1 MSPLVVLCVLVN
13 VCLTSAQVCAFLY
26 STVDLHTTPTDA
38 LYSLFI
44 STSVTSSSS
53 PPTLSILQSIDLS
66 SLQQIQY
73 GGYVLGNN
81 PQLCYVGNFSRYL
94 TDNTSTVCTSTSI
107 VPRRDPVACS
117 KSARWV
123 VYVVPCFDPASRKCL
138 SHQIHEQSQM

>member
-38 LYSLFI
+38 LYSLYI
-44 STSVTSSSS
+44 STSSSS
-53 PPTLSILQSIDLS
+53 PSIQSVLQSIDLS

-94 TDNTSTVCTSTSI
+94 TDNTSTVCTSTII
-107 VPRRDPVACS
+107 VPRRDPVACG
-117 KSARWV
+117 KSAWWV
-123 VYVVPCFDPASRKCL
+123 VYVVPCFDPASGKRL
-138 SHQIHEQSQM
+138 SHQIHVFS

>member
-13 VCLTSAQVCAFLY
+13 VCLTSACVCCFLY

-38 LYSLFI
+38 LYSLYI
-44 STSVTSSSS
+44 STSVTSS
-53 PPTLSILQSIDLS
+53 PQTLSILQSIDLS

-94 TDNTSTVCTSTSI
+94 TNSASAVCLSSAI
-107 VPRRDPVACS
+107 QPRRDPAACS
-117 KSARWV
+117 KLPWCDV
-123 VYVVPCFDPASRKCL
+123 MLVPML
-138 SHQIHEQSQM
+138 SLILVTRTILH